1 MLTLLDTIKNNN
13 MKKIFNIV
21 ETIPAL
27 IENYYTV
34 EAETEA
40 QAIEMIEN
48 GDVVV
53 DDSEIHYNYGEAEF
67 EVDEVEI
74 SDEDLPDEDPM

>member
-40 QAIEMIEN
+40 AAIEMIEN
-48 GDVVV
+48 GDAEVE
-53 DDSEIHYNYGEAEF
+53 DTETHYAYDQAEF
-67 EVDEVEI
+67 EVEEEEI
-74 SDEDLPDEDPM
+74 IDEDLPDGDLM